1 MVNPNFLFKFL
12 AYVYELGKVFLLQ
25 KKKKH
30 YPGIL
35 SMKLQRSIHAH
46 DTIEGYVW
54 FMRENHIVGIQN
66 FLCSFS

>member
-1 MVNPNFLFKFL
+1 MQN
-12 AYVYELGKVFLLQ
+12 ELRKVFLLK

-30 YPGIL
+30 YLSIL

-46 DTIEGYVW
+46 DLIEGYVW
-54 FMRENHIVGIQN
+54 FMRENHIVGTQN